1 MTWQEFTDEYSRGGT
16 IRLGSFSA
24 VPCSGDLVECRATLA
39 IADRI
44 MSRSAVAAGPVG
56 AMTSI
61 LYDVG
66 APVQIVRLHQRVVD
80 GLVTTFLLCEHDGRQ
95 AWAVG
100 EGASSDEATV
110 HALVAGANR
119 LLESDRAGV

>member
-16 IRLGSFSA
+16 IRLGSWSVA
-24 VPCSGDLVECRATLA
+24 SCSGDLVECRATLA

-44 MSRSAVAAGPVG
+44 MSCSAVAAGPVG

-61 LYDVG
+61 LHDIG

-80 GLVTTFLLCEHDGRQ
+80 DVVTTFLLCENDGRQ
-95 AWAVG
+95 TWAVG
-100 EGASSDEATV
+100 EGSSSDEANV
-110 HALVAGANR
+110 QALVAGANR
-119 LLESDRAGV
+119 LLDADRVGV